1 MADNNKELLKE
12 VGTVNT
18 RVSNLKDEVA
28 SLKSDM
34 EIFKKN
40 VAKDLTK
47 IVEYL
52 GKLMRDSL

>member
-1 MADNNKELLKE
+1 MADDKKELLKE

-28 SLKSDM
+28 SLKNEM
-34 EIFKKN
+34 EIFKRN
-40 VAKDLTK
+40 VSKDLTK

-52 GKLMRDSL
+52 GKQRNK

>member
-1 MADNNKELLKE
+1 MADSNKELLKE
-12 VGTVNT
+12 VSGVSA

-34 EIFKKN
+34 EVFKKN

-47 IVEYL
+47 IVEFL
-52 GKLMRDSL
+52 GKQRNK

>member
-28 SLKSDM
+28 SLKNEM
-34 EIFKKN
+34 EIFKRN
-40 VAKDLTK
+40 VSKDLTK
-47 IVEYL
+47 IVEFL
-52 GKLMRDSL
+52 GKQRNK